1 MSSFIRTRT
10 FPLTLSAA
18 FAVLGFA
25 TLARAADPS
34 ATECIAANDKAITL
48 RDQHQLIETRAA
60 FLTCASAS
68 CPAEVRDE
76 CAGRV
81 ADVNNS
87 LPTIVFEAKDGAGND
102 LAAVTVTMD
111 GHPFVGTLQGDAV
124 PVDPGTHT
132 FVFETAGQSQQTQQ
146 LLIFEGAKGR
156 HVLITFGG
164 GKDLPADVGASST
177 HGSGTAQKI
186 LGWTGVGLGA
196 VGIVMGAVFESAKSS
211 KVSERDKICPGGNCS
226 PGDLAT
232 DQARSSQLTDDARTD
247 ATLAVVGFV
256 AGGVLAAGGLILVFT
271 APSGESRTAFSPLL
285 GPGLGGLLVRHSF

>member
-1 MSSFIRTRT
+1 MSSFIRA
-10 FPLTLSAA
+10 PKALLTLSAA
-18 FAVLGFA
+18 GAVLGIA
-25 TLARAADPS
+25 ALAQAADPS
-34 ATECIAANDKAITL
+34 ASECIAANDKAITL
-48 RDQHQLIETRAA
+48 RDQHQLIEARAA
-60 FLTCASAS
+60 FLTCASTS

-81 ADVNNS
+81 ADVNTS

-102 LAAVTVTMD
+102 LPAVTVTMD

-132 FVFETAGQSQQTQQ
+132 FVFETAGQAQQTEQ

-156 HVLITFGG
+156 HELITFGG
-164 GKDLPADVGASST
+164 GKELPADVGAPPT
-177 HGSGTAQKI
+177 HGSGTVQRI
-186 LGWTGVGLGA
+186 LGWTGVGLGVA
-196 VGIVMGAVFESAKSS
+196 GIVVGAVFESAKSS
-211 KVSERDKICPGGNCS
+211 KVSDRDEICPNGNC
-226 PGDLAT
+226 PPANLAA

-247 ATLAVVGFV
+247 ATVAVVGFV

-285 GPGLGGLLVRHSF
+285 GPGLGGLLVRHDF

>member
-1 MSSFIRTRT
+1 MSSFIRTPK
-10 FPLTLSAA
+10 FPLSFFAA
-18 FAVLGFA
+18 LAVLGFA
-25 TLARAADPS
+25 ALAGAADPS

-48 RDQHQLIETRAA
+48 RDEHHLIEARAA

-81 ADVNNS
+81 ADVNNA

-111 GHPFVGTLQGDAV
+111 GQPFVGTLQGDTV

-132 FVFETAGQSQQTQQ
+132 FVFETAGQAPQTRQ
-146 LLIFEGAKGR
+146 LLVFEGAKGR
-156 HVLITFGG
+156 HELITFGG
-164 GKDLPADVGASST
+164 GKELPADVGAPST
-177 HGSGTAQKI
+177 HGSGTAQRI
-186 LGWTGVGLGA
+186 LGWTGVGLGVA
-196 VGIVMGAVFESAKSS
+196 GIVVGAVFESAKSS
-211 KVSERDKICPGGNCS
+211 KVSDRDKICPNGNC
-226 PGDLAT
+226 PPANLAA
-232 DQARSSQLTDDARTD
+232 DQARSSQLTNDARTD

-256 AGGVLAAGGLILVFT
+256 AGGVLAAGALVLVFT
-271 APSGESRTAFSPLL
+271 APSGESKTAFSPLL